1 MTTTDDLT
9 TRYVERAMS
18 TVPEGRR
25 ADIDAELRSSI
36 DDMVGERIASGEEPD
51 AAERDVLNELGDP
64 EVLADRY
71 IDRPAYLIGPRYYRT
86 WRGTLVSLLTTVPL
100 VLAFIVAAVGV
111 LDGDGFAATMG
122 SAIETGFTAA
132 LHVAVWTTLAY
143 AILDRTGRT
152 PKEEPWTV
160 DRLPARAPEREI
172 TVGETITGI
181 ATALVM
187 AGFLIGQH
195 FLSGVTRDGERLPV
209 LDPDL
214 WSGWLPLLVAILLGY
229 AAFEIVKHRVGHWTL
244 RLAITNLVLGAAF
257 AIPTIWLLVTDR
269 LFNADYLTAV
279 DASPTTIDQATTAIS
294 VGIALVIAWD
304 AGEGLV
310 KALRRR

>member
-1 MTTTDDLT
+1 M
-9 TRYVERAMS
+9 
-18 TVPEGRR
+18 
-25 ADIDAELRSSI
+25 
-36 DDMVGERIASGEEPD
+36 
-51 AAERDVLNELGDP
+51 
-64 EVLADRY
+64 
-71 IDRPAYLIGPRYYRT
+71 
-86 WRGTLVSLLTTVPL
+86 
-100 VLAFIVAAVGV
+100 
-111 LDGDGFAATMG
+111 
-122 SAIETGFTAA
+122 
-132 LHVAVWTTLAY
+132 
-143 AILDRTGRT
+143 
-152 PKEEPWTV
+152 
-160 DRLPARAPEREI
+160 
-172 TVGETITGI
+172 
-181 ATALVM
+181 
-187 AGFLIGQH
+187 
-195 FLSGVTRDGERLPV
+195 